1 MCAFAYSFVHEGRK
15 GMHIIVKP
23 SEKIKQFRVKLEC
36 TSTISKQSVVATYYV
51 NEVMRYQ
58 RYKEE
63 HPGLFAFSSSGL
75 LLPASIVQ
83 SSTNHSYIIGPDKDD
98 EIDLKLYE
106 ILSRS
111 PSKGDKHRLHE
122 RVLVEPFYPRFHVPL
137 DDIYNILRE
146 DPATHKEGT
155 YRYKSA
161 YDDQQI
167 RRLRRTF
174 REQCPSIFAGSVLCM
189 SSFEKFYEFIHHM
202 GSADLAHLFGTPVL
216 FVNN

>member
-1 MCAFAYSFVHEGRK
+1 
-15 GMHIIVKP
+15 MHIIVKP
-23 SEKIKQFRVKLEC
+23 PEKIKQLRANLELLS
-36 TSTISKQSVVATYYV
+36 TSSKKSKAISYYV
-51 NEVMRYQ
+51 DEVMRYQ

-63 HPGLFAFSSSGL
+63 HRELFAFSSSGL

-189 SSFEKFYEFIHHM
+189 CSFEEFYEFIHHM